1 MDSRGL
7 ISLSYDGSL
16 PCHTDVVMRH
26 LSSRG
31 LRATFYVEP
40 ALMLESISDWQ
51 AASAAGHE
59 VGNGCLH
66 SIAATDGSISSW
78 FVGSLAEEVQE
89 AKELIEEAF
98 PGQAEHSFGYPWGQP
113 VPGHEGYAPAISRSY
128 SVARSGVAGFNEPGA
143 VNRQQIRCIPCDG
156 MSAEEMTEYAM
167 AARTR
172 ECWAVF
178 SFEGLGVGRRTVD
191 VEQHARFC
199 DWLASANDIKVAPVV
214 EHAASLEPS
223 MPGTAHLR

>member
-1 MDSRGL
+1 MDTRGL

-16 PCHTDVVMRH
+16 QCHTEVAMRH

-40 ALMLESISDWQ
+40 ALLLESISDWQ

-59 VGNGCLH
+59 IGNGCLH
-66 SIAATDGSISSW
+66 SVAEADGSISPW
-78 FVGSLAEEVQE
+78 FVGSLADEVQE

-98 PGQAEHSFGYPWGQP
+98 PAQAEHSFGYPWSQP
-113 VPGHEGYAPAISRSY
+113 VSDGEGYAPIIDRIY
-128 SVARSGVAGFNEPGA
+128 STARSGVAGFNELGG
-143 VNRQQIRCIPCDG
+143 VDCQRIKCIPCDG
-156 MSAEEMTEYAM
+156 LTAEEMTEYAA

-172 ECWAVF
+172 GCWAVF
-178 SFEGLGVGRRTVD
+178 SFEGVGVGRRAVD

-199 DWLASANDIKVAPVV
+199 DWLASANDIRVAPVV
-214 EHAASLEPS
+214 GHAAFLERS
-223 MPGTAHLR
+223 VRGTAQLR

>member
-1 MDSRGL
+1 MDARGL

-16 PCHTDVVMRH
+16 QCHTEIALRH

-59 VGNGCLH
+59 IGNGCLH
-66 SIAATDGSISSW
+66 SVAETDGSISSW
-78 FVGSLAEEVQE
+78 FVGSLAQEVQE

-113 VPGHEGYAPAISRSY
+113 VPDDEGYAPAISRSY
-128 SVARSGVAGFNEPGA
+128 DIARSGVSGFNEPGA
-143 VNRQQIRCIPCDG
+143 IDRQRIKCIPCDG
-156 MSAEEMTEYAM
+156 ITAEELTEYAM
-167 AARTR
+167 AARS
-172 ECWAVF
+172 CGSWAVF
-178 SFEGLGVGRRTVD
+178 SFEGVGVGRRAID

-199 DWLASANDIKVAPVV
+199 DWLASANDLEVAPVV
-214 EHAASLEPS
+214 SHAAFLERS
-223 MPGTAHLR
+223 VRGTAQLR

>member
-16 PCHTDVVMRH
+16 ACHTEVAMRH

-59 VGNGCLH
+59 IGNGCLY
-66 SIAATDGSISSW
+66 SVAETDGSISPW

-98 PGQAEHSFGYPWGQP
+98 PGQTEHSFGYPWGQP
-113 VPGHEGYAPAISRSY
+113 ALDTEGYAPAISRSY
-128 SVARSGVAGFNEPGA
+128 SVARSGVAGFNEPGS

-156 MSAEEMTEYAM
+156 MTAEEMTEYATT
-167 AARTR
+167 ARTR
-172 ECWAVF
+172 GCWAVF
-178 SFEGLGVGRRTVD
+178 SFEGVGVGRRAVD
-191 VEQHARFC
+191 AEQHARFC
-199 DWLASANDIKVAPVV
+199 DWLASANDIMVAPVV
-214 EHAASLEPS
+214 EHAASLAPS
-223 MPGTAHLR
+223 VPGTAHLR